1 MKVLLIEDEVKVVQ
15 SLKKGLEEHNIQTD
29 YAYDGLTG
37 KKMAESG
44 QYDVIVSD
52 IIMPQMDGYE
62 LVKSLRER
70 RVETPILFLSALSSV
85 DEKVAGFDLGVDD
98 YIVKPFAFKEL
109 LARIRALARRN
120 QEGYGQSKN
129 VLTFADVEM
138 HLDSLSLTRAGIPIE
153 LTPKE
158 FALMEYFIRH
168 QGKVVS
174 KKEIAENVWDI
185 HFETNTN
192 VVEVYVNYLRNK
204 IDKPFEQ
211 KLIHTMFGS
220 GYILKT

>member
-15 SLKKGLEEHNIQTD
+15 SLKKGLEEHNIETD
-29 YAYDGLTG
+29 FAYDGMTG

-44 QYDVIVSD
+44 DYDVIVSD
-52 IIMPQMDGYE
+52 IIMPEMDGYE
-62 LVKSLRER
+62 LVKALRDQHL
-70 RVETPILFLSALSSV
+70 ETPIIFLSALSTV

-98 YIVKPFAFKEL
+98 YIVKPFAFEEL
-109 LARIRALARRN
+109 LARIRALARRKLD
-120 QEGYGQSKN
+120 GFGQSKN
-129 VLTFADVEM
+129 ILTFADVEM
-138 HLDSLSLTRAGIPIE
+138 NLDSLSFKRAGIPIE

-168 QGKVVS
+168 QGRVIS

-185 HFETNTN
+185 HFETGTN

-204 IDKPFEQ
+204 IDKPFDQ

-220 GYILKT
+220 GYILKL